1 MDTLSSKSKAV
12 VIGAGN
18 VGSTIAYTLMM
29 NQIATE
35 IVLIDVNKE
44 KASGEA
50 LDMNH
55 GIAFFK
61 QLVIREGDYSDC
73 KNAHVIIIT
82 AGIGRKPGQTRI
94 DLAKTNVAIIKD
106 ITHKIMEYAQN
117 PIILVVSNPVDVLT
131 YVVQKESGLPPSRV
145 FGSGTTLDSGRFRY
159 LLSRHCQVDVRN
171 VHAYIIGEHGDSEVP
186 VWSRANIAGKPFEEY
201 CDDCTKKCKN
211 VNRDE
216 IFEKTKNAGAEII
229 AKKGA
234 TYYGIA
240 MSVARIVSAIMGNEF
255 SVLTVSSV
263 VPNKYGVSGVAL
275 SLPSVINLN
284 GIDRIIN
291 LCLDEKE
298 TAQIIESGDKLRAV
312 IEEVYEVE

>member
-1 MDTLSSKSKAV
+1 
-12 VIGAGN
+12 
-18 VGSTIAYTLMM
+18 MM

-35 IVLIDVNKE
+35 IVLIDVNKDR
-44 KASGEA
+44 ASGEA

-61 QLVIREGDYSDC
+61 QLVIRDGDYSDC

-94 DLAKTNVAIIKD
+94 DLAKTNVGIIKE
-106 ITHKIMEYAQN
+106 ITHKIMEYAEN

-131 YVVQKESGLPPSRV
+131 YVVQKESGLSPSHV

-201 CDDCTKKCKN
+201 CEDCPKKCKN

-234 TYYGIA
+234 TFYGIA
-240 MSVARIVSAIMGNEF
+240 MSVARIVGAIMGNEF
-255 SVLTVSSV
+255 AVLTVSSV
-263 VPNKYGVSGVAL
+263 FPNKYGVSNVAL

-312 IEEVYEVE
+312 IEEVYEN

>member
-1 MDTLSSKSKAV
+1 MDTLSSQRKAV
-12 VIGAGN
+12 IIGAGN
-18 VGSTIAYTLMM
+18 VGSTIAYTIMM

-35 IVLIDVNKE
+35 IVLIDVNRE

-55 GIAFFK
+55 GIAYFK

-73 KNAHVIIIT
+73 KNADVIIIT

-94 DLAKTNVAIIKD
+94 DLAKTNVAIIKE
-106 ITHKIMEYAQN
+106 ITHNIMEYAEN
-117 PIILVVSNPVDVLT
+117 PILLVVSNPVDVLT
-131 YVVQKESGLPPSRV
+131 YVVQKESGLPASRV

-159 LLSRHCQVDVRN
+159 LISRHCQVDVRN

-186 VWSRANIAGKPFEEY
+186 VWSRANIAGKPFSEF
-201 CDDCTKKCKN
+201 CDDCPKKCKS
-211 VNRDE
+211 VNRE
-216 IFEKTKNAGAEII
+216 VIFENTKNAGAEII
-229 AKKGA
+229 SKKGA

-240 MSVARIVSAIMGNEF
+240 MAVTRIVSAIMGNEF
-255 SVLTVSSV
+255 AVLTVSSV
-263 VPNKYGVSGVAL
+263 VPNKYGVKDVAL
-275 SLPSVINLN
+275 SLPSVINKN

-298 TAQIIESGDKLRAV
+298 TAQIIESGDKLRTV
-312 IEEVYEVE
+312 IEEVYEN

>member
-12 VIGAGN
+12 IIGAGN
-18 VGSTIAYTLMM
+18 VGSTIAYTIMM
-29 NQIATE
+29 NHIASE
-35 IVLIDVNKE
+35 IVLIDVNRE

-61 QLVIREGDYSDC
+61 QLVIREGDYNDC
-73 KNAHVIIIT
+73 ANASVIIIT

-94 DLAKTNVAIIKD
+94 DLAKTNVAIVKD
-106 ITHKIMEYAQN
+106 ITRKIMEHAEN

-131 YVVQKESGLPPSRV
+131 YVVQKESGLPPNRV

-159 LLSRHCQVDVRN
+159 LLSRHCHVDVRN

-186 VWSRANIAGKPFEEY
+186 VWSRANIAGKPFEEF
-201 CDDCTKKCKN
+201 CEDCTRKCMN
-211 VNRDE
+211 INRNL
-216 IFEKTKNAGAEII
+216 IFENTKNAGAEII

-240 MSVARIVSAIMGNEF
+240 MAVARIVSAVMGNEF
-255 SVLTVSSV
+255 SVLTVSSC
-263 VPNKYGVSGVAL
+263 VPNKYGVSDVAL
-275 SLPSVINLN
+275 SLPSVINIT

-298 TAQIIESGDKLRAV
+298 TAQIIESADKLRAV
-312 IEEVYEVE
+312 IEEVYETV

>member
-1 MDTLSSKSKAV
+1 MDTLSSQRKAV
-12 VIGAGN
+12 IIGAGN
-18 VGSTIAYTLMM
+18 VGSTIAYTIMM

-35 IVLIDVNKE
+35 IVLIDVNRE

-61 QLVIREGDYSDC
+61 QLVIRQGDYSDC
-73 KNAHVIIIT
+73 RNADVIIIT
-82 AGIGRKPGQTRI
+82 AGIGRRPGQTRI
-94 DLAKTNVAIIKD
+94 DLAKTNVAIIKE
-106 ITHKIMEYAQN
+106 ITHNIMEYAEN
-117 PIILVVSNPVDVLT
+117 PILLVVSNPVDVLT
-131 YVVQKESGLPPSRV
+131 YVVQKESGLPASRV

-159 LLSRHCQVDVRN
+159 LISRHCHVDVRN

-186 VWSRANIAGKPFEEY
+186 VWSRANIAGKPFSEF
-201 CDDCTKKCKN
+201 CDDCTKKCKS
-211 VNRDE
+211 VNRDL

-229 AKKGA
+229 SKKGA

-240 MSVARIVSAIMGNEF
+240 MAVARIANAIMGNEF
-255 SVLTVSSV
+255 AVLSVSSC
-263 VPNKYGVSGVAL
+263 VPNLYGVKDVAL
-275 SLPSVINLN
+275 SLPSVINKN

-291 LCLDEKE
+291 LGLDEKE

-312 IEEVYEVE
+312 IEEVYEN

>member
-1 MDTLSSKSKAV
+1 MDSVSVKGKAV
-12 VIGAGN
+12 IIGTGN
-18 VGSTIAYTLMM
+18 VGATVAYTIMM
-29 NQIATE
+29 NHIASE

-73 KNAHVIIIT
+73 ENAQVVIIT
-82 AGIGRKPGQTRI
+82 AGVGRQPGQTRI
-94 DLAKTNVAIIKD
+94 DLAKINIAIIKE
-106 ITHKIMEYAQN
+106 ITHKIMEYASN
-117 PIILVVSNPVDVLT
+117 PIILVVSNPVDILT
-131 YVVQKESGLPPSRV
+131 YVVQKESGLPASRV

-201 CDDCTKKCKN
+201 CEDCPRQCRE
-211 VNRDE
+211 VNRNK
-216 IFEKTKNAGAEII
+216 IFELTKNAGAEII
-229 AKKGA
+229 SKKGA
-234 TYYGIA
+234 TYYGVSMA
-240 MSVARIVSAIMGNEF
+240 VARIVNAIIGNEF
-255 SVLTVSSV
+255 AVLTVSSCV
-263 VPNKYGVSGVAL
+263 ANKYGVSGVAL
-275 SLPSVINLN
+275 SLPSVININ

-291 LCLDEKE
+291 LELNKKE
-298 TAQIIESGDKLRAV
+298 SAQLRESADKLKAV
-312 IEEVYEVE
+312 IDEAYEIN